1 MKIEFRNI
9 SLRLGEKQVF
19 DNFSL
24 QVGAEEKIL
33 LRAPSGRGK
42 STLLRLVLGFV
53 RPDAGAVL
61 LDGEELT
68 EQNVWKMRS
77 RMAYVSQDLNIG
89 AGRVDD
95 FIREVFDYR
104 ANQHLAYDE
113 ARILDHFDHFGLERA
128 KLQQPI
134 EGLSGGEKQRVAL
147 VVALLLD
154 REAYLLDEVT
164 SSIDEALRTRVVR
177 YLAGIE
183 GKTLV
188 VVSHDQGW
196 EGFRVVNIE

>member
-19 DNFSL
+19 DNFSF
-24 QVGAEEKIL
+24 QVGAGEKIL

-113 ARILDHFDHFGLERA
+113 ARILDYFDHFGLERD

-164 SSIDEALRTRVVR
+164 SSIDEALRNRVIR
-177 YLAGIE
+177 HLAGIE

-188 VVSHDQGW
+188 VVSHDQDW